1 MIGGDA
7 LFLDRV
13 DNSQRN
19 TIRGN
24 VEGMEPAP
32 IKILS
37 RAAFDLMVLSA
48 GRHWVVSIR
57 EEEANLY
64 HGRSS
69 PAIALIWRSTTLWM
83 ARTLQPRRISKRFT
97 GFRNAGL
104 TRILHRFPVLRICPD
119 DESSGAA
126 ERD

>member
-1 MIGGDA
+1 MIVGDA

-32 IKILS
+32 IQILS
-37 RAAFDLMVLSA
+37 RAAFDLMLLSA

-57 EEEANLY
+57 EEEANPIPRPEFS
-64 HGRSS
+64 GRKCCNFSILPKNPS
-69 PAIALIWRSTTLWM
+69 LS
-83 ARTLQPRRISKRFT
+83 RFC
-97 GFRNAGL
+97 RKAS
-104 TRILHRFPVLRICPD
+104 R
-119 DESSGAA
+119 
-126 ERD
+126 